1 MVKIVVKKDG
11 SEEPFDMAKLKQS
24 IRVNALDAVLRQ
36 SEKDINTL
44 VETVSEKTL
53 LSMQTSEKVKSA
65 EIREHVLNELKETA
79 PMVAKIWQ
87 EYDEQRG
94 KV

>member
-1 MVKIVVKKDG
+1 MVKVVIKKDG

-24 IRVNALDAVLRQ
+24 IRVNALDAFLRQ

-44 VETVSEKTL
+44 VETISEKAL
-53 LSMQTSEKVKSA
+53 LSMQTSDKVKSS
-65 EIREHVLNELKETA
+65 EIRENVLSELKEAA

-87 EYDEQRG
+87 EYDEQQG

>member
-1 MVKIVVKKDG
+1 MVKVVIKKDG

-24 IRVNALDAVLRQ
+24 IRVNALDAFLRQ

-44 VETVSEKTL
+44 VETISEKTL
-53 LSMQTSEKVKSA
+53 LSMQTSDKVKSS
-65 EIREHVLNELKETA
+65 EIRENVLSELKEAA

-87 EYDEQRG
+87 EYDEQQG